1 MRDIA
6 CAQYVA
12 GGNCKFFA
20 TGQLSGGTAS
30 LGDCKNNMMKRLAF
44 ADDVGAPYDSMLA
57 FPAHAGQ
64 FTNGALDTVMS
75 ITSRLLPWEVQST
88 SAPNAHNSFPGGE
101 AVYKQYAI
109 NLQLHTIH
117 FGEDMKSAENMEFIS
132 QGSTNNALCFT
143 GPHRRYDPF
152 AKGFF
157 SLEPG
162 QGHFGPDAIPGD
174 ARWRRG
180 MRRFEPQPPL
190 PRRSPPALA
199 LRRVRELEDRARLD
213 DRPRAR
219 RTGADGLPDAALD
232 ARGAQVRRPRCP
244 PSWDSCVW
252 ACMRVCV
259 YTCVRVDRRRYECRV
274 KGACE
279 AGASPPPFAL
289 PHPATGH
296 RRRICRPPSR

>member
-20 TGQLSGGTAS
+20 TGQASGGVAS
-30 LGDCKNNMMKRLAF
+30 IDTCKNNMMKRLAF

-57 FPAHAGQ
+57 FPARAGQ
-64 FTNGALDTVMS
+64 FTNGALDTVMCAAA
-75 ITSRLLPWEVQST
+75 TVKPRPAAARSRVLRPVPQVDYVATAPLGSSVDLEAQHAQLLPGRRAGLRGVL
-88 SAPNAHNSFPGGE
+88 ADAAAAHHPLWRGHEERREHGVYRISE
-101 AVYKQYAI
+101 AARTRPTPEAARSRSKPTATHPPETRRPQ
-109 NLQLHTIH
+109 
-117 FGEDMKSAENMEFIS
+117 S

-180 MRRFEPQPPL
+180 ESVSLKTARDSMIGLE
-190 PRRSPPALA
+190 LA
-199 LRRVRELEDRARLD
+199 AQAQMVYQT
-213 DRPRAR
+213 RP
-219 RTGADGLPDAALD
+219 
-232 ARGAQVRRPRCP
+232 
-244 PSWDSCVW
+244 
-252 ACMRVCV
+252 
-259 YTCVRVDRRRYECRV
+259 
-274 KGACE
+274 
-279 AGASPPPFAL
+279 
-289 PHPATGH
+289 
-296 RRRICRPPSR
+296 

>member
-1 MRDIA
+1 MQLSANTQVKTIEGHYTGHFKSVVSSSSSSPAPTPSLAPRSHTRLLWQVTNPKNVYVMRDIA

-30 LGDCKNNMMKRLAF
+30 LDTCKNNMMKRLAF

-101 AVYKQYAI
+101 EVYKQYALA
-109 NLQLHTIH
+109 LQLHTIH

-180 MRRFEPQPPL
+180 ESVSLKTARDSMIGLE
-190 PRRSPPALA
+190 LA
-199 LRRVRELEDRARLD
+199 AQAQMVYQT
-213 DRPRAR
+213 RP
-219 RTGADGLPDAALD
+219 
-232 ARGAQVRRPRCP
+232 
-244 PSWDSCVW
+244 
-252 ACMRVCV
+252 
-259 YTCVRVDRRRYECRV
+259 
-274 KGACE
+274 
-279 AGASPPPFAL
+279 
-289 PHPATGH
+289 
-296 RRRICRPPSR
+296 

>member
-132 QGSTNNALCFT
+132 QGSTNACPHGSNPPNPPNPPPAHSAL
-143 GPHRRYDPF
+143 
-152 AKGFF
+152 A
-157 SLEPG
+157 
-162 QGHFGPDAIPGD
+162 AD
-174 ARWRRG
+174 ARAPVARAERTVLHG
-180 MRRFEPQPPL
+180 PAPAVRPVRQGLLLAGAGPGPL
-190 PRRSPPALA
+190 RPRRDPRRCEVASRYAPLRTATATAPALA
-199 LRRVRELEDRARLD
+199 PPLTASS
-213 DRPRAR
+213 
-219 RTGADGLPDAALD
+219 RT
-232 ARGAQVRRPRCP
+232 Q
-244 PSWDSCVW
+244 
-252 ACMRVCV
+252 
-259 YTCVRVDRRRYECRV
+259 
-274 KGACE
+274 
-279 AGASPPPFAL
+279 ASP
-289 PHPATGH
+289 
-296 RRRICRPPSR
+296 